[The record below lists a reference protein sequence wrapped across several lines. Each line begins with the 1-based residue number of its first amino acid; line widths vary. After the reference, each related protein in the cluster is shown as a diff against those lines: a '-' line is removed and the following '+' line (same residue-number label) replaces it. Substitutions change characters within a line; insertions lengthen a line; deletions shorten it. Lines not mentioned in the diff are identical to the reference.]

1 MLKEEFGRKTSIIFP
16 SCNLNLNTTQRTPT
30 KQMTTINQFCSLHV
44 LMESPKQTTSWVTS
58 QNCLAYNI
66 PRYVFVLGDRW
77 VTYFPSFFV
86 MTMAPPFVGSVIV
99 LEVKYTP
106 VTLKKKKTSSV
117 PEGKT
122 VSPKCTSMTSCVCQ
136 SNGDNWCLIQTGT
149 AAPPLKVK

>member
-106 VTLKKKKTSSV
+106 VTLKKKNIVCAWRQDCVTKVHEHDIMCLSKQWWQLMSD
-117 PEGKT
+117 
-122 VSPKCTSMTSCVCQ
+122 SNWNSC
-136 SNGDNWCLIQTGT
+136 STF
-149 AAPPLKVK
+149 KS

>member
-16 SCNLNLNTTQRTPT
+16 SCNLNLNTTQCTPT

-106 VTLKKKKTSSV
+106 VTLKKKHRLCLKARL
-117 PEGKT
+117 
-122 VSPKCTSMTSCVCQ
+122 CHQ
-136 SNGDNWCLIQTGT
+136 SARAWHHVF
-149 AAPPLKVK
+149 VKAMVTTDVWFKLEQLLHL